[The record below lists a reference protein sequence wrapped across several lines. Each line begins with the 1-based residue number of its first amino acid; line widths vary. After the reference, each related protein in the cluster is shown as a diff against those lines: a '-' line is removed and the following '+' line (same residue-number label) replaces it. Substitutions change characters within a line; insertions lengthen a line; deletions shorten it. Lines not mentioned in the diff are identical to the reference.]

1 MRCRNEMMQSP
12 IQLDQ
17 EDAND
22 DATVNEGIVEEG
34 NCVITKVGT
43 IGTVATSVKMK
54 LNTLCTSKQ
63 VMSRLQSLTMTA
75 NILLGEAYLFANFH
89 VLRLHDI
96 GAEIPVID
104 DKFYWRSMM
113 AVTINKHIDRLFT
126 PEWTASI
133 EAYDAL
139 RPVGDTKVDIGG
151 NFNAIAGSLMI
162 SMKTAAINHLWLN
175 LDKRV
180 KRFVSWRWPELKR
193 CAKKVQHAVT
203 IANKV
208 PAQTLFPG
216 TTQKDVLA
224 RDVINKLRLKLPDVS
239 RFGSRAHK
247 TMSMYFYI
255 LEETERELELRN
267 ETDVENIEK
276 ATEETR
282 IQKPN
287 TKTAR
292 KVNHVKKTKKSQEVQ
307 HLPNT
312 KKRNEKKAAR
322 KVKHAQNV
330 KIKNTGNIQK
340 NRKRFNGRTFSIL
353 PLKGG
358 YTLSNIPVST
368 MAFMQV
374 LRDCCLVKYSGTN
387 GAMKLDHAMLWAK
400 FFNLKKVETK
410 TRRFAGVI
418 CTDGCAVSVL
428 LTRTE
433 TDYVGLGIL
442 SPSEL
447 RLVLSDPNS
456 LVVGV
461 DPGIT
466 DVATFAASDGTFGS
480 YSGRRYYED
489 AKFNLSARRINN
501 WNKETYEVT
510 RFIPTPKTS
519 SFIKLQVHVK
529 AYLASFQTLLQHRAS
544 TGYRNM
550 RFMRYVFKKKTV
562 TKICDMIAPRD
573 KFVIVGFGDWRG
585 PNGTPI
591 SRKCVG
597 PLQDIRR
604 ELKSRNNVAMHE
616 VNEAYSSQ
624 RCSSCHCDTVNMTGM
639 GEGKTTKIHKVL
651 HCTQSSKDGTLQGI
665 RCGKTFDRDF
675 NASQNMLYLTRCF
688 IKGWPRP
695 ERFQRPTAV
704 VAPKKRQVRSKPS

>member
-1 MRCRNEMMQSP
+1 
-12 IQLDQ
+12 
-17 EDAND
+17 
-22 DATVNEGIVEEG
+22 
-34 NCVITKVGT
+34 
-43 IGTVATSVKMK
+43 VK
-54 LNTLCTSKQ
+54 
-63 VMSRLQSLTMTA
+63 
-75 NILLGEAYLFANFH
+75 
-89 VLRLHDI
+89 
-96 GAEIPVID
+96 
-104 DKFYWRSMM
+104 
-113 AVTINKHIDRLFT
+113 
-126 PEWTASI
+126 
-133 EAYDAL
+133 
-139 RPVGDTKVDIGG
+139 
-151 NFNAIAGSLMI
+151 
-162 SMKTAAINHLWLN
+162 
-175 LDKRV
+175 
-180 KRFVSWRWPELKR
+180 
-193 CAKKVQHAVT
+193 
-203 IANKV
+203 
-208 PAQTLFPG
+208 
-216 TTQKDVLA
+216 
-224 RDVINKLRLKLPDVS
+224 
-239 RFGSRAHK
+239 
-247 TMSMYFYI
+247 
-255 LEETERELELRN
+255 
-267 ETDVENIEK
+267 
-276 ATEETR
+276 
-282 IQKPN
+282 
-287 TKTAR
+287 
-292 KVNHVKKTKKSQEVQ
+292 HVKKTKKSQEVQ

-312 KKRNEKKAAR
+312 KTSKTAKTTERNKKKAVR
-322 KVKHAQNV
+322 KVKHARRV
-330 KIKNTGNIQK
+330 KIKNTGKIQK

-374 LRDCCLVKYSGTN
+374 LSDCGLVKYSGTN

-466 DVATFAASDGTFGS
+466 DVATFAASDGTVGS
-480 YSGRRYYED
+480 YSGKRYYED
-489 AKFNLSARRINN
+489 AKFNLSARRIIN

-519 SFIKLQVHVK
+519 SFNKLQVHVK

-550 RFMRYVFKKKTV
+550 RFMRYVFKKKTI
-562 TKICDMIAPRD
+562 TQICDMIAPCD

-604 ELKSRNNVAMHE
+604 ALKSRNNVAMHE

-624 RCSSCHCDTVNMTGM
+624 RCSSCHCDTVNMSVAGKV

-695 ERFQRPTAV
+695 ERFQRPTVV